1 MYVCMCVCV
10 CVCYRRVVM
19 RVKTI
24 KPLKKKILEIIN
36 KETLRRVKTPIECA
50 SNEHE
55 FRACTVMRQYKERTM
70 KGCW

>member
-1 MYVCMCVCV
+1 M